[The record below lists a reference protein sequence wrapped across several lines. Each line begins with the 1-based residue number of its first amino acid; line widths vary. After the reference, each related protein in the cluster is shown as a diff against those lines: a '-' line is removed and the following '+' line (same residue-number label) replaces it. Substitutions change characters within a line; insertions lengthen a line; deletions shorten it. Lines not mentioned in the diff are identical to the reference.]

1 MKPENLS
8 VAELKSKLQNI
19 WRKHEKLCRA
29 SMGEHLYW
37 LRKKMRAQG
46 ARNDKKA
53 KPEGFGA
60 WCEENLH
67 ITRRTAD
74 NWADDWA
81 IAEGLKKPSKKTAKT
96 FRKDSKSDQGNAGD
110 TVVVNY
116 QMTLTDEENRV
127 WLTALKALGA
137 AAQKVIFNAVLQ
149 AANVSVPKKPAVSA
163 TAADRKRMTFLDDQ
177 PDTHGSKLF
186 GYRSQSARVHP
197 APIGPHR

>member
-1 MKPENLS
+1 MPNKLENLS
-8 VAELKSKLQNI
+8 VSELKTKLQNI
-19 WRKHEKLCRA
+19 WRKHEKKCRE
-29 SMGEHLYW
+29 SMGEYLYW

-96 FRKDSKSDQGNAGD
+96 FRKDSKSDQGNPVDGSM
-110 TVVVNY
+110 VVDY
-116 QMTLTDEENRV
+116 QMTLTPDENRA
-127 WLTALKALGA
+127 WLDALKVLGP
-137 AAQKVIFNAVLQ
+137 AAQKIVFNAVLS
-149 AANVSVPKKPAVSA
+149 AAHIGIPKKPAMSA
-163 TAADRKRMTFLDDQ
+163 TEASRKRMTFLDEQ
-177 PDTHGSKLF
+177 PQTILSDLEQANAKGVGK
-186 GYRSQSARVHP
+186 
-197 APIGPHR
+197 

>member
-1 MKPENLS
+1 MWQKMKAENLS

-96 FRKDSKSDQGNAGD
+96 FRKDSKSDQGNPVDGSI
-110 TVVVNY
+110 VVDY
-116 QMTLTDEENRV
+116 QMTLTPDENRA
-127 WLTALKALGA
+127 WLDALKVLGP
-137 AAQKVIFNAVLQ
+137 AAQKIVFNAVLS
-149 AANVSVPKKPAVSA
+149 AAHIAVPKKPAMSA
-163 TAADRKRMTFLDDQ
+163 TEASRKRMTFLDEQ
-177 PDTHGSKLF
+177 PQTILSDLEQANAKGVGK
-186 GYRSQSARVHP
+186 
-197 APIGPHR
+197 

>member
-1 MKPENLS
+1 MKTENLS
-8 VAELKSKLQNI
+8 VAKLKSKLQNI
-19 WRKHEKLCRA
+19 WRKHEKLCRE
-29 SMGEHLYW
+29 SMGECLYW

-96 FRKDSKSDQGNAGD
+96 FRKDSKSDQRNLIAGGSM
-110 TVVVNY
+110 VVDF
-116 QMTLTDEENRV
+116 QMTLTQDENQAWLNALRV
-127 WLTALKALGA
+127 LGLA
-137 AAQKVIFNAVLQ
+137 AAQNVIYNAVLS
-149 AANVSVPKKPAVSA
+149 AAQISVPKKPAASTTDA
-163 TAADRKRMTFLDDQ
+163 NRKRRTFLDEE
-177 PDTHGSKLF
+177 PETILAGMEAANAK
-186 GYRSQSARVHP
+186 GA
-197 APIGPHR
+197 GK

>member
-1 MKPENLS
+1 MKAENLS
-8 VAELKSKLQNI
+8 VVELKSKLQNI

-96 FRKDSKSDQGNAGD
+96 FRKDSKSDQRNIVAGSM
-110 TVVVNY
+110 VVDF
-116 QMTLTDEENRV
+116 QMTLTQDENRA
-127 WLTALKALGA
+127 WLDALRVLGVA
-137 AAQKVIFNAVLQ
+137 AAQKVIFNAVLS
-149 AANVSVPKKPAVSA
+149 AAQISVPKKPAASV
-163 TAADRKRMTFLDDQ
+163 TDDNRKRMTFLDEE
-177 PDTHGSKLF
+177 PETILAGMEAANAK
-186 GYRSQSARVHP
+186 GA
-197 APIGPHR
+197 GK